1 MVAANAND
9 SRCVEENRRR
19 ITNKPTAR
27 ESAVSRQIEALSN
40 LAQIPVTTLK
50 GVGPGMA
57 AKLEKVGLVSLQDLL
72 FHLPLRY
79 EDRTRVTAVRD
90 LIPGLFTNIIGEVTQ
105 NEIIQGKRRMML
117 VTINDGTGSI
127 NLRFFHFSAS
137 QKNSLAVGLN
147 IRCYGEV
154 NRGMRG
160 FEMVH
165 PEYKALDQDQPL
177 TPVEETLT
185 PVYSTTD
192 GLRQISL
199 RNLTEQALIRL
210 KRGHVEELLPEEI
223 NHQRYSLASAL
234 ALIHRPPPD
243 TSVELMEEGKHPA
256 QLKLI
261 KEELLAHN
269 LSMLKLRAASDH
281 HPAVVLAIDTALE
294 KNFLASLPFSPTGA
308 QARVTA
314 EIRTDLLKPL
324 PMMRLV
330 QGDVGSGKTLV
341 AALAALTAIGQ
352 GFQVALMAPTEIL
365 AEQHAINFKKWFE
378 PLNITVGWLVGKTKA
393 KARRSALE
401 HIENGNMQMVI
412 GTHALFQEQVIFNKL
427 GLIIIDEQHKFGVH
441 QRLSLREKGAWQ
453 GNYPHQLIMTA
464 TPIPRT
470 LAMTAYADLD
480 TSVIDE
486 LPPGRTPITTV
497 ALPDSRRDDVIERI
511 RQGCTNDNRQAYW
524 VCTLIEE
531 SEALQCQAAE
541 DTAVYLQAQLSDLK
555 IGLVHGRM
563 KADEKQAVMEQFKVG
578 ELNVLVAT
586 TVIEVGVDVPNA
598 SLMVIE
604 NPERLGLA
612 QLHQLRGRVGR
623 GSVASHCVLMYKA
636 PLTKTATKRLK
647 VLRESNDGFVIAQK
661 DLEIR
666 GPGELL
672 GTKQTG
678 LADLRIADLQRD
690 AHLIPEV
697 QQQAHLIWR
706 QYPDKANALID
717 RWLANRERYSNA

>member
-1 MVAANAND
+1 M
-9 SRCVEENRRR
+9 
-19 ITNKPTAR
+19 
-27 ESAVSRQIEALSN
+27 EALTN

-57 AKLEKVGLVSLQDLL
+57 AKLEKVGLNSLQDLL

-79 EDRTRVTAVRD
+79 EDRTRITSIRD
-90 LIPGLFTNIIGEVTQ
+90 LMPGIFTNIIGEVTENQ
-105 NEIIQGKRRMML
+105 IIQGKRRMML

-137 QKNSLAVGLN
+137 QKNSLTVGLS
-147 IRCYGEV
+147 IRCYGEI

-160 FEMVH
+160 FEIVH
-165 PEYKALDQDQPL
+165 PEYKPLEQDQAL
-177 TPVEETLT
+177 TAVEETLT

-210 KRGHVEELLPEEI
+210 QRGHVEELLPQEI
-223 NHQRYSLASAL
+223 CLEQYGLSDAL

-243 TSVELMEEGKHPA
+243 TSVALIEEGKHPA
-256 QLKLI
+256 QLRLI

-269 LSMLKLRAASDH
+269 LSMLKLRASSDQ
-281 HPAVVLAIDTALE
+281 HPAVALQPD
-294 KNFLASLPFSPTGA
+294 KALNDKFLDALPFSPTGA
-308 QARVTA
+308 QTRVTK
-314 EIRTDLLKPL
+314 EIQQDLQKNM

-341 AALAALTAIGQ
+341 AALAAITAIGQ

-365 AEQHAINFKKWFE
+365 AEQHAINFGKWFE
-378 PLNITVGWLVGKTKA
+378 PLSITVGWLAGKTKA
-393 KARRSALE
+393 KARRQALE
-401 HIENGNMQMVI
+401 HIASGNMQMVI
-412 GTHALFQEQVIFNKL
+412 GTHALFQEQVVFNKL
-427 GLIIIDEQHKFGVH
+427 ALIIIDEQHKFGVH

-486 LPPGRTPITTV
+486 LPPGRTPIKTI
-497 ALPDSRRDDVIERI
+497 ALPDSRRDDVVERI
-511 RQGCTNDNRQAYW
+511 RQGCINDNRQAYW

-531 SEALQCQAAE
+531 SEVLQCQAAE
-541 DTAVYLQAQLSDLK
+541 DTAVYLQAQLPELK

-563 KADEKQAVMEQFKVG
+563 KAEEKQAVMEEFKRA
-578 ELNVLVAT
+578 ELDLLVAT
-586 TVIEVGVDVPNA
+586 TVIEVGVDVPNS

-623 GSVASHCVLMYKA
+623 GSIASHCVLMYKA

-678 LADLRIADLQRD
+678 LADLKIADLQRD

-697 QQQAHLIWR
+697 QKSAHLIWKK
-706 QYPDKANALID
+706 YPDVAEALIN
-717 RWLANRERYSNA
+717 RWLANREKYSNA